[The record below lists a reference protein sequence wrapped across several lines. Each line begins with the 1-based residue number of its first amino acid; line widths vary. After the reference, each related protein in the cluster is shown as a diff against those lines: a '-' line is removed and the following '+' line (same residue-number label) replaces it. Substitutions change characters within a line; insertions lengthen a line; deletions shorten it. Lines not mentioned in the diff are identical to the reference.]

1 MRSFLPSAI
10 LASLGVA
17 AVAAAPL
24 DFSPADTYIASENMI
39 VLRMVRSNG
48 SVREFER
55 VLAKRGAL
63 RSVGGWRGTESK
75 GRIVVE
81 TPPDSKSPE
90 RYEFRRGRLVS
101 YEAGGFSTN
110 VAYGAERARLPEE
123 RSPLLASAL
132 PPPDAKTLA
141 SMTKKMLRREY
152 ASKWGR
158 TGRLMFPY
166 GNPNQTAAFWAEV
179 ALALFALAAV
189 LRRRAVRAALA
200 APGVVS
206 LAMVLWAGSRGA
218 VLALCAALVVFAL
231 ARRDV
236 AARALK
242 SRWFWFAVLAVAVV
256 AVSWVVFKDH
266 RFLMRGF
273 GDGQKGWSN
282 RVRLQMWMAAPRM
295 IMDAFSGWGN
305 AFEVGRAYMD
315 WYQPLSE
322 VSIPG
327 SLINDH
333 LTFLVGATWP
343 LRILYVAAWTAAF
356 ALGAVCALGRRS
368 AFPLA
373 MLVLWFVCSWFNPV
387 SSAKA
392 LWIGPAAACAVMAFR
407 WRCFSRKAI
416 AAVALST
423 LAACCVFAAVV
434 PLAAGAWKPVDVPLA
449 VRHVGKATYVN
460 VRKNAVPGTW
470 VVDTTGEA
478 MGGILSAK
486 GIRLFYAFNR
496 KAEPIAVVRSV
507 DDLPSEGV
515 ERLVL
520 GGTQGD
526 AWLKK
531 ISSSAKAREHL
542 PSAVVFVSPPFPPEA
557 VPPALRDAADVVF
570 LVGEFAA
577 RYGETYAK
585 AREGVVIV
593 PGMEVYIE
601 NWLGLSMGVPVE

>member
-17 AVAAAPL
+17 AAAAAPL

-90 RYEFRRGRLVS
+90 RYEFRRGRRVS

-141 SMTKKMLRREY
+141 SMTKKMLKREY

-166 GNPNQTAAFWAEV
+166 GNPNLTAAFWAEV
-179 ALALFALAAV
+179 ALVFLVLAVA

-200 APGVVS
+200 LLGLAS
-206 LAMVLWAGSRGA
+206 LALMLWAGSRGA
-218 VLALCAALVVFAL
+218 VLALCAALSVLAL
-231 ARRDV
+231 ARRDIV
-236 AARALK
+236 AKAVRSK
-242 SRWFWFAVLAVAVV
+242 WFWLAVGGVVV
-256 AVSWVVFKDH
+256 AVALWAAFMDH
-266 RFLMRGF
+266 KFLVRGF
-273 GDGQKGWSN
+273 GQGQKGWSN
-282 RVRLQMWMAAPRM
+282 RVRLQMWLAAPRM
-295 IMDAFSGWGN
+295 IMDAFSGWGG

-322 VSIPG
+322 VSVPG

-333 LTFLVGATWP
+333 LTFLVGASWP

-356 ALGAVCALGRRS
+356 ALGVACARRRT

-392 LWIGPAAACAVMAFR
+392 LWIGPAAACAAMVFC
-407 WRCFSRKAI
+407 WRSFSRSSL
-416 AAVALST
+416 AAAALSS
-423 LAACCVFAAVV
+423 LAACCLFACAV
-434 PLAAGAWKPVDVPLA
+434 PIAAGVWKPVDVPLP
-449 VRHVGKATYVN
+449 VRHVGNATYVN
-460 VRKNAVPGTW
+460 VRKNAVPETW

-486 GIRLFYAFNR
+486 GVRLFYAFNR
-496 KAEPIAVVRSV
+496 KAESIAVVRTV
-507 DDLPSEGV
+507 DDLPAEGV
-515 ERLVL
+515 ERLIL

-526 AWLKK
+526 AWLKR

-542 PSAVVFVSPPFPPEA
+542 PAAVVFVSPPFPPEA
-557 VPPALRDAADVVF
+557 VPPALRDACDVVF

-577 RYGETYAK
+577 RYGDAYAVP
-585 AREGVVIV
+585 REGVVLV
-593 PGMEVYIE
+593 PGMELYIE
-601 NWLGLSMGVPVE
+601 NWLGLSLGVPTE